1 MPTGVAVT
9 EALNHGGPYP
19 ATGHAGFTAVGL
31 PRSIERFTML
41 KCYDNVRPNRLPA
54 ALKNKNPTGKLWRLI
69 DGQWTTADVG

>member
-1 MPTGVAVT
+1 
-9 EALNHGGPYP
+9 
-19 ATGHAGFTAVGL
+19 
-31 PRSIERFTML
+31 ML